1 VKLSARNVL
10 KGRVVRVVRGATT
23 GHVKLDIG
31 GGVIVTASVTMDAI
45 RELRLRKG
53 DRALAIVKASDVIV
67 GKE

>member
-10 KGRVVRVVRGATT
+10 RGRVVRVVRGATT

-31 GGVIVTASVTMDAI
+31 GGVIITASVTMEAI
-45 RELRLRKG
+45 RELRLKKG
-53 DRALAIVKASDVIV
+53 DRALAIIKATDVIV

>member
-10 KGRVVRVVRGATT
+10 KGRVVAVVRGATT

-31 GGVIVTASVTMDAI
+31 GGVIVTASVTMEAV